1 MGVGGGGFPRD
12 FGYTKSNLTAPL
24 VQKLYM
30 SFKIDRGLFKYDF
43 IDHHAVLCVPVDAD
57 VKEIRKRYLQIAR
70 RLHPDSSFT
79 ESAAQKHLGNELLS
93 KLVNPAYEKLAGD
106 RTRTEYI
113 LILSQIGKR
122 LVQESTSV
130 TLNTDLAKQL
140 VEAANVDHFYKSAIA
155 KLAQTQYDSLEQ
167 VLQVIAQVSE
177 LNLVYLMRSA
187 GKSSAASS
195 PPAQPKVQSSPP
207 QANTPIAPAPAS
219 AKEGLI
225 VEQYVRRAQS
235 LIDKNQFAQAKVELQ
250 EALKLEP
257 KNSRCHSL
265 IAMVYLKQNQL
276 KMAKIHFDNALKL
289 DPNDETALQWK
300 PKIDRALGQQTSDQ
314 KVTSSPNNG
323 DKQPD
328 KSGSGGLF
336 GGLFGG
342 KKK

>member
-1 MGVGGGGFPRD
+1 
-12 FGYTKSNLTAPL
+12 
-24 VQKLYM
+24 M

-57 VKEIRKRYLQIAR
+57 VKEIRKRYLKIAR

-79 ESAAQKHLGNELLS
+79 ETDEQKQLGNELLS
-93 KLVNPAYEKLAGD
+93 KLVNPAYEKLCGD
-106 RTRTEYI
+106 RTRMEYI

-122 LVQESTSV
+122 LLQESTSV
-130 TLNTDLAKQL
+130 TLNSELAKQL
-140 VEAANVDHFYKSAIA
+140 AQTPNLDHFYKSAIA
-155 KLAQTQYDSLEQ
+155 KIGETQYDSLEQ

-187 GKSSAASS
+187 SKSSAAPR
-195 PPAQPKVQSSPP
+195 PPAQPKVESGTPQS
-207 QANTPIAPAPAS
+207 NTPKNPEPAPAPS
-219 AKEGLI
+219 KEDSI
-225 VEQYVRRAQS
+225 VEQYIRRAQS

-250 EALKLEP
+250 DALKLEP
-257 KNSRCHSL
+257 KNSHCHSL

-289 DPNDETALQWK
+289 DPNDEAALQWK
-300 PKIDRALGQQTSDQ
+300 PKIDRAIGQQPSDH
-314 KVTSSPNNG
+314 KVTSSANNG

>member
-1 MGVGGGGFPRD
+1 
-12 FGYTKSNLTAPL
+12 
-24 VQKLYM
+24 M

-57 VKEIRKRYLQIAR
+57 VKEIRKRYLKIAR

-79 ESAAQKHLGNELLS
+79 KTDEQKELGNEFLS
-93 KLVNPAYEKLAGD
+93 KLVNPAYEKLCGD

-122 LVQESTSV
+122 LLQESTSV
-130 TLNTDLAKQL
+130 TLNTELAKQL
-140 VEAANVDHFYKSAIA
+140 AQTPNLEHFYKSAIA
-155 KLAQTQYDSLEQ
+155 KIGETQYDSLEQ
-167 VLQVIAQVSE
+167 VLQVITQVSE

-187 GKSSAASS
+187 SKSSAAPR
-195 PPAQPKVQSSPP
+195 PPAQPKVESVTPQS
-207 QANTPIAPAPAS
+207 NTPPAPP
-219 AKEGLI
+219 KEDSI
-225 VEQYVRRAQS
+225 VEQYIRRAQS

-250 EALKLEP
+250 DALKLEP
-257 KNSRCHSL
+257 KNSHCHSL
-265 IAMVYLKQNQL
+265 IAIVYLKQNQL

-289 DPNDETALQWK
+289 DPNDEAALQWK
-300 PKIDRALGQQTSDQ
+300 PKIDKAIGQQPSDH
-314 KVTSSPNNG
+314 KVTSSANNG

>member
-1 MGVGGGGFPRD
+1 M
-12 FGYTKSNLTAPL
+12 
-24 VQKLYM
+24 VQNLYM

-43 IDHHAVLCVPVDAD
+43 IDHHAVLCVAVDAD
-57 VKEIRKRYLQIAR
+57 VKEIRKRYLQVAR

-79 ESAAQKHLGNELLS
+79 ETAAQKQLGNELLS
-93 KLVNPAYEKLAGD
+93 KLVNPAYEKLVGD

-140 VEAANVDHFYKSAIA
+140 VEAANIDHFYKTAIA

-167 VLQVIAQVSE
+167 ALQVIAQASE
-177 LNLVYLMRSA
+177 LNLVYLMRNA
-187 GKSSAASS
+187 GKSSTA
-195 PPAQPKVQSSPP
+195 PPSAQPKVQSGTP
-207 QANTPIAPAPAS
+207 QPNTPKNTPPAPAPP
-219 AKEGLI
+219 KEDLI

-265 IAMVYLKQNQL
+265 IAMVYLRQNQL

-289 DPNDETALQWK
+289 DPSDETALQWK
-300 PKIDRALGQQTSDQ
+300 PKIDKALGQQHSDH

-328 KSGSGGLF
+328 KSGSGLF

>member
-1 MGVGGGGFPRD
+1 
-12 FGYTKSNLTAPL
+12 
-24 VQKLYM
+24 M

-57 VKEIRKRYLQIAR
+57 VKEIRKRYLNIAR
-70 RLHPDSSFT
+70 RLHPDSSLT
-79 ESAAQKHLGNELLS
+79 ESDAQKQLGNELLS
-93 KLVNPAYEKLAGD
+93 KLVNPAYEKLSGD
-106 RTRTEYI
+106 RTRAEYI

-130 TLNTDLAKQL
+130 ILNTDLGRELADTT
-140 VEAANVDHFYKSAIA
+140 NIDHFYKSAIA

-167 VLQVIAQVSE
+167 ALQVIAQVSE

-187 GKSSAASS
+187 GKASA
-195 PPAQPKVQSSPP
+195 PPPPSAQPKVQSGTSEP
-207 QANTPIAPAPAS
+207 NTPKNTPAAPA
-219 AKEGLI
+219 KEDSI

-250 EALKLEP
+250 DALKLEP

-265 IAMVYLKQNQL
+265 IAMVYLRQNQL

-289 DPNDETALQWK
+289 DPNDEIALQWK
-300 PKIDRALGQQTSDQ
+300 PKIDKALGQQPSDH
-314 KVTSSPNNG
+314 KVTSSPNNR

>member
-1 MGVGGGGFPRD
+1 
-12 FGYTKSNLTAPL
+12 
-24 VQKLYM
+24 M

-57 VKEIRKRYLQIAR
+57 VKEIRKRYLKIAR

-79 ESAAQKHLGNELLS
+79 ETDEQKQLGNEFLS
-93 KLVNPAYEKLAGD
+93 KLVNPAYEKLCGD

-122 LVQESTSV
+122 LLQESTSV
-130 TLNTDLAKQL
+130 TLNTELARQL
-140 VEAANVDHFYKSAIA
+140 AQTPNLEHFYKSAIT
-155 KLAQTQYDSLEQ
+155 KIGETQYDSLEQ
-167 VLQVIAQVSE
+167 ALQVIAQVSE

-187 GKSSAASS
+187 SKPSAAPR
-195 PPAQPKVQSSPP
+195 PPAQPNVESVTPQS
-207 QANTPIAPAPAS
+207 NTPPAPAPP
-219 AKEGLI
+219 KEDSI
-225 VEQYVRRAQS
+225 VEQYIRRAQS

-250 EALKLEP
+250 DALKLEP
-257 KNSRCHSL
+257 KNSHCHSL

-289 DPNDETALQWK
+289 DPNDQAALQWK
-300 PKIDRALGQQTSDQ
+300 PKIDRALGQQPSDH
-314 KVTSSPNNG
+314 KVTSSANNG

>member
-1 MGVGGGGFPRD
+1 
-12 FGYTKSNLTAPL
+12 
-24 VQKLYM
+24 M

-57 VKEIRKRYLQIAR
+57 VKEIRKRYIKIAR

-79 ESAAQKHLGNELLS
+79 ESASHKELGNELLS
-93 KLVNPAYEKLAGD
+93 KLVNPAYEKLCGD

-122 LVQESTSV
+122 LLQESTSV
-130 TLNTDLAKQL
+130 ALNTDLAKQL
-140 VEAANVDHFYKSAIA
+140 AQTPNLDHFYKSAIA
-155 KLAQTQYDSLEQ
+155 KIGETQYDSLEQ
-167 VLQVIAQVSE
+167 ALQVIAQVSE

-187 GKSSAASS
+187 SKPSAAPR
-195 PPAQPKVQSSPP
+195 PPAQPKAESGTPQS
-207 QANTPIAPAPAS
+207 NTPAAPPAPPPPAPP
-219 AKEGLI
+219 KEDLI

-235 LIDKNQFAQAKVELQ
+235 LIDKNQFAPAKVELQ

-300 PKIDRALGQQTSDQ
+300 PKIDRAIGQQSSDH
-314 KVTSSPNNG
+314 KVTSSANNG

>member
-1 MGVGGGGFPRD
+1 
-12 FGYTKSNLTAPL
+12 
-24 VQKLYM
+24 M

-43 IDHHAVLCVPVDAD
+43 IDHHAILCVPVDAD

-79 ESAAQKHLGNELLS
+79 ESAAQKQLGNELLS
-93 KLVNPAYEKLAGD
+93 KLVNPAYEKLSGD
-106 RTRTEYI
+106 RTRAEYI
-113 LILSQIGKR
+113 IVLPQIGKR

-140 VEAANVDHFYKSAIA
+140 ADAPNLDHFYKTAIA
-155 KLAQTQYDSLEQ
+155 KLAQTQYDSLEEA
-167 VLQVIAQVSE
+167 LQVIAQASE

-187 GKSSAASS
+187 GKASPAPP
-195 PPAQPKVQSSPP
+195 PPAQPKVQSGTSEP
-207 QANTPIAPAPAS
+207 NTPKNTPPAPAPP
-219 AKEGLI
+219 KEDSI

-250 EALKLEP
+250 DALKLEP
-257 KNSRCHSL
+257 KNSHCHSL

-289 DPNDETALQWK
+289 DPDDQTALHWK
-300 PKIDRALGQQTSDQ
+300 PKIDKALGQQPSDH
-314 KVTSSPNNG
+314 KVTSSPNNK

-328 KSGSGGLF
+328 KSGSGLF

>member
-1 MGVGGGGFPRD
+1 
-12 FGYTKSNLTAPL
+12 
-24 VQKLYM
+24 M

-57 VKEIRKRYLQIAR
+57 VKEIRKRYLKIAR
-70 RLHPDSSFT
+70 RLHPDSNFT
-79 ESAAQKHLGNELLS
+79 GTDEQKQLGNEFLS
-93 KLVNPAYEKLAGD
+93 KLVNPAYEKLCGD

-130 TLNTDLAKQL
+130 TLNSELGRQLAKTPNL
-140 VEAANVDHFYKSAIA
+140 DHFYKSAIT
-155 KLAQTQYDSLEQ
+155 KIGETQYDSLEQ
-167 VLQVIAQVSE
+167 ALQVIAQVSE

-187 GKSSAASS
+187 SKPSVAPP
-195 PPAQPKVQSSPP
+195 PPAQPKVQSGTPESNTSKNPAATASPP
-207 QANTPIAPAPAS
+207 APP
-219 AKEGLI
+219 KEDLI

-235 LIDKNQFAQAKVELQ
+235 LIDKNQFASAKVELQ

-289 DPNDETALQWK
+289 DPNDEAALQWK
-300 PKIDRALGQQTSDQ
+300 PKIDKALGQQPSDH
-314 KVTSSPNNG
+314 KVTSSANNG

>member
-1 MGVGGGGFPRD
+1 
-12 FGYTKSNLTAPL
+12 
-24 VQKLYM
+24 M

-57 VKEIRKRYLQIAR
+57 VKEIRKRYLNIAR

-79 ESAAQKHLGNELLS
+79 ESDAQKQLGNELLS
-93 KLVNPAYEKLAGD
+93 KLVNPAYEKLSGD
-106 RTRTEYI
+106 RTRAEYI

-130 TLNTDLAKQL
+130 ILNTDLARQL
-140 VEAANVDHFYKSAIA
+140 ADTANIDHFYKSAIA

-167 VLQVIAQVSE
+167 ALQVIAQVSE
-177 LNLVYLMRSA
+177 LNLVYLMRSG
-187 GKSSAASS
+187 GKASA
-195 PPAQPKVQSSPP
+195 PPPPSAQPKVQSSTPEP
-207 QANTPIAPAPAS
+207 NTPKNTPPAPA
-219 AKEGLI
+219 KEDSI

-250 EALKLEP
+250 DALKLEP

-265 IAMVYLKQNQL
+265 IAMVYLRQNQL

-289 DPNDETALQWK
+289 DPNDEIALQWK
-300 PKIDRALGQQTSDQ
+300 PKIDKALGQQPSDH
-314 KVTSSPNNG
+314 KVTSSPNNR